1 MVENLAE
8 PQCVLITGG
17 CGFIGSNFI
26 NFIADR
32 WKSSR
37 IVNYDKLAF
46 GASPNH
52 VEQRIRESSRYAFIE
67 ARLEDQDVLD
77 KCLHEYQR
85 VVISYDELALEVSA
99 DAREMTVEQRIRSLA

>member
-8 PQCVLITGG
+8 PRCVLITGG

-46 GASPNH
+46 GASPYH
-52 VEQRIRESSRYAFIE
+52 VEKRIRESNRYTFIE
-67 ARLEDQDVLD
+67 ARLEDQDILD
-77 KCLHEYQR
+77 RCLHEHQVGILCYSICLFLS
-85 VVISYDELALEVSA
+85 VYLFVFCFHNY
-99 DAREMTVEQRIRSLA
+99 